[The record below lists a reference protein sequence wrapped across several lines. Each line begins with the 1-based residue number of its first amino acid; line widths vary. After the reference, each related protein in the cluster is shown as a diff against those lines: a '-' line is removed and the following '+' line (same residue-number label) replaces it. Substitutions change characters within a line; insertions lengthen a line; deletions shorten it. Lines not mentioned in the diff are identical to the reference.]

1 MLHAKFEIPKSLK
14 YNQNLCKPYARSL
27 VRQPKLRTIFMT
39 ALLGATTDIKF
50 SNQLIKHKAIQ
61 VERGGKQTKILDT
74 DHYMCCD
81 SNNSAQV
88 TEYIQLCM
96 AHYSTVCQL
105 YNE

>member
-14 YNQNLCKPYARSL
+14 HNQNLCKPYAKPL
-27 VRQPKLRTIFMT
+27 VRQSKLRTTFMR
-39 ALLGATTDIKF
+39 ALLGAATDIKF
-50 SNQLIKHKAIQ
+50 SNQSIKLKAIQ
-61 VERGGKQTKILDT
+61 VERGGKQTIILDM

-96 AHYSTVCQL
+96 AHYSTVCQ
-105 YNE
+105 